1 MKIDSR
7 CDGRQKWMAAI
18 LIYALLSLAG
28 CLSDGGSK
36 MTGTTPLTDITWQWI
51 ETLETT
57 GEASITVAHP
67 EKYSI
72 VFKTDGTF
80 HGKADCNVMGGRYTY
95 AEGFQI
101 APGPSTMAYCSEQS
115 LDRKYL
121 DGLGRTTAGR
131 IDERGYL
138 ILESTGSTTRMRFR
152 NGGDAP

>member
-1 MKIDSR
+1 
-7 CDGRQKWMAAI
+7 
-18 LIYALLSLAG
+18 
-28 CLSDGGSK
+28 
-36 MTGTTPLTDITWQWI
+36 MTGTAPLTGITWQWI
-51 ETLETT
+51 ETVERAS
-57 GEASITVAHP
+57 EATITVAHP

-80 HGKADCNVMGGRYTY
+80 HGKADCNVMGGSYTH

-101 APGPSTMAYCSEQS
+101 TPGPSTRAYCGEQS

-131 IDERGYL
+131 IGDRGHL
-138 ILESTGSTTRMRFR
+138 ILESTGSATRMRFR